1 MTKAQVWRFYGNDS
15 KEIAQ
20 RSREMDQAMAEEREA
35 AFQAQQNQ
43 QTEDPW
49 YDNSDEDSEDVKEY
63 GYWSESKVMKAP
75 KLTHTKEATSESL
88 PAPSVPVKKQDSKE
102 PVLERHNGVR
112 PVKTFPN
119 HVITFYNKKEFLG
132 SGVLFKGSIYTLGH
146 VVESATRFMSRD
158 SSYPMDRTVLHERKI
173 KDTPFSKEDSVVIFP
188 ARNVPAVSGVM
199 KSLGGKFIPKV
210 YETVYVNSVQ
220 PDSSVNLSQGQIR
233 SEDRDK
239 DFFTAS
245 TSTVAGD
252 SGSPVFW
259 VDDEDNTSYLVGLH
273 MGGSDSV
280 NYVATLKIEDFRFG
294 ALPLPKK
301 AKGVS
306 SPEPKQNPL
315 NNSLESTKGSTTNQ
329 SGSQKSSRKSRPTG
343 EKKTGQVLFSL
354 EQLQQAQSLLTTLSA
369 SVPPV
374 PTPTT
379 RPSVSHS
386 STEEGTSTPTPQ

>member
-1 MTKAQVWRFYGNDS
+1 
-15 KEIAQ
+15 
-20 RSREMDQAMAEEREA
+20 
-35 AFQAQQNQ
+35 
-43 QTEDPW
+43 
-49 YDNSDEDSEDVKEY
+49 
-63 GYWSESKVMKAP
+63 
-75 KLTHTKEATSESL
+75 
-88 PAPSVPVKKQDSKE
+88 
-102 PVLERHNGVR
+102 
-112 PVKTFPN
+112 
-119 HVITFYNKKEFLG
+119 
-132 SGVLFKGSIYTLGH
+132 
-146 VVESATRFMSRD
+146 
-158 SSYPMDRTVLHERKI
+158 
-173 KDTPFSKEDSVVIFP
+173 
-188 ARNVPAVSGVM
+188 
-199 KSLGGKFIPKV
+199 
-210 YETVYVNSVQ
+210 
-220 PDSSVNLSQGQIR
+220 
-233 SEDRDK
+233 
-239 DFFTAS
+239 
-245 TSTVAGD
+245 
-252 SGSPVFW
+252 VFW